1 MKEAL
6 IIRNTS
12 IPLYLDLLEQE
23 LAAINSNNIN
33 EVNFKMYCFWNGEK
47 QLGSLEGVLDVEP
60 GFIDHSEVVKV
71 KYNSALISDSELKSY
86 AEKQNFEPINTSGNF
101 RTATR
106 DVHYYLQHS
115 DYKYL
120 PLSEIQ
126 KTKINSA
133 LGSQQLTKNYLSPKQ
148 IKWLGFLQSNK
159 EMKYPMFHNQE
170 IANAWGLMEMNYIR
184 FNKKQASSP

>member
-33 EVNFKMYCFWNGEK
+33 EVNFKIYCFGMEK
-47 QLGSLEGVLDVEP
+47 KKFGSLEGVLDVEA

-126 KTKINSA
+126 KIKI
-133 LGSQQLTKNYLSPKQ
+133 
-148 IKWLGFLQSNK
+148 GFL
-159 EMKYPMFHNQE
+159 
-170 IANAWGLMEMNYIR
+170 
-184 FNKKQASSP
+184 